1 MLWMWSHGF
10 GTVPEKVWDHTLTS
24 YHLFNRW
31 ICRMGITV
39 QNLAPLTSVVSR
51 FLPMI
56 GGEKKLSKDRF
67 HKTLLEKPVGFR
79 ESLTVLSFVWYLF
92 VLGPRTACLIF
103 MSKLIYLLVQID
115 KIVTRIW
122 LLKDMEEIQLMSYET
137 VDIIDLDGID
147 QNPACTCLLSNEH
160 RYKSHLLIS
169 LDVLFSCAS
178 TDIEVIFLSA
188 ELPTTHQSSL
198 DFFNPQNSIVLRS
211 LKC

>member
-1 MLWMWSHGF
+1 
-10 GTVPEKVWDHTLTS
+10 
-24 YHLFNRW
+24 
-31 ICRMGITV
+31 
-39 QNLAPLTSVVSR
+39 
-51 FLPMI
+51 
-56 GGEKKLSKDRF
+56 
-67 HKTLLEKPVGFR
+67 
-79 ESLTVLSFVWYLF
+79 
-92 VLGPRTACLIF
+92 
-103 MSKLIYLLVQID
+103 
-115 KIVTRIW
+115 
-122 LLKDMEEIQLMSYET
+122 MEEIQLMSYET
-137 VDIIDLDGID
+137 VNIIDLDGID